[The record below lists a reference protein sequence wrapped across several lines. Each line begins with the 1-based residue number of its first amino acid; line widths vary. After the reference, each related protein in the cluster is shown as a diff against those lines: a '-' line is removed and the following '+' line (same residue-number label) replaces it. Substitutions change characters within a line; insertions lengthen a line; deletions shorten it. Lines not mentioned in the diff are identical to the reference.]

1 MYYVHVLYSE
11 VDGKLYVGFTSDL
24 QNRLKL
30 HRAGRRGQTPESGLY
45 SLCFLACPNPCS
57 TFYNHTLACTF
68 FTLHLSLLAH
78 HSSHLI
84 FQIPHLTYHTYRL
97 ARRFNPHRMLQATP
111 QSQKRTLERP
121 AAPFCSGHTPN
132 HGPDLNTH
140 GPGCS

>member
-45 SLCFLACPNPCS
+45 FLCFLACPNPCS

-68 FTLHLSLLAH
+68 FTLHSSLITHHSLLITH
-78 HSSHLI
+78 HFSR
-84 FQIPHLTYHTYRL
+84 LTAFPLGSAIYHP
-97 ARRFNPHRMLQATP
+97 F
-111 QSQKRTLERP
+111 RP
-121 AAPFCSGHTPN
+121 LPKVST
-132 HGPDLNTH
+132 DSDSIL
-140 GPGCS
+140 